1 MDLRGHIFVSGP
13 IVDSLWTHLIE
24 SSYRFLSGPPC
35 LGFTIEREKER
46 FQLQLQLQLQ

>member
-24 SSYRFLSGPPC
+24 TYHFLSGPPC
-35 LGFTIEREKER
+35 VGFTIEREKER
-46 FQLQLQLQLQ
+46 FQLQLQLQ